1 VTVQRTHTKPP
12 TTAKTPRGR
21 HADPPAKTPASV
33 PAVIAAAPPASPS
46 IAPSSTPSITPAPAG
61 SPAAAQ
67 RGELCTAGCKMLAG
81 CRLGS
86 SSCEADCAQN
96 RTLHNCLQLAAN
108 DCTRFASC
116 WFGTSCKVTPRG
128 THSCSEAMDCEA
140 RCRNDQSCICSC
152 VGGLSPAHSVALLAY
167 NGCALGCRDNDC
179 IQQRCAAQ
187 ARRCRAE

>member
-1 VTVQRTHTKPP
+1 M
-12 TTAKTPRGR
+12 
-21 HADPPAKTPASV
+21 
-33 PAVIAAAPPASPS
+33 
-46 IAPSSTPSITPAPAG
+46 
-61 SPAAAQ
+61 
-67 RGELCTAGCKMLAG
+67 AGCKMLAG

-116 WFGTSCKVTPRG
+116 WFGSSCRVTPRG

-140 RCRNDQSCICSC
+140 GCRNDPSCICGC